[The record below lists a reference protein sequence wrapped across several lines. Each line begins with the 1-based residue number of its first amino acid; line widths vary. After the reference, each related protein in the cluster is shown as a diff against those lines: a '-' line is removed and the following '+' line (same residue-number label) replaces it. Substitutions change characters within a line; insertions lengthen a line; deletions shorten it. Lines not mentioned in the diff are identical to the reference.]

1 MREIG
6 ILAVILS
13 CAGCYHATVDT
24 GRTPSPQTIE
34 KRWASGWILGL
45 VPPATLQTAQQC
57 PNGIARVSTQLS
69 FPNQLVSFL
78 TAGIYTPM
86 EIVVTCAAAG
96 SASLAPSGQN
106 VGDSPEAVLA
116 AAIDEVRRTHG
127 TVLVQMRTMPAA
139 PQSSRRSERPGEL
152 MRRD

>member
-1 MREIG
+1 MRQIG
-6 ILAVILS
+6 ILAVALG

-34 KRWASGWILGL
+34 KRWASGWIFGL

-57 PNGIARVSTQLS
+57 TNGVSKVSTQLS
-69 FPNQLVSFL
+69 FANQLVSFI

-96 SASLAPSGQN
+96 SSSLPPSGQN
-106 VGDSPEAVLA
+106 VGDSPEAALA

-127 TVLVQMRTMPAA
+127 TVLVQMRTPLAA
-139 PQSSRRSERPGEL
+139 P
-152 MRRD
+152 